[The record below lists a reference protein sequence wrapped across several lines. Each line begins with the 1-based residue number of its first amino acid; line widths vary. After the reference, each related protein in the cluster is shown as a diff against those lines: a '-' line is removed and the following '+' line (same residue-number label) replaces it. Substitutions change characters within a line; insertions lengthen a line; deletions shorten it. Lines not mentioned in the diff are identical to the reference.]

1 MMKLK
6 KLYLN
11 SELSWK
17 HWSWLWV
24 FHLFDDFLQLRIYQ
38 VSPLLCRA
46 AMVHHLRDV
55 QLGQQEN
62 ITTCGRNELC
72 EHIKQMSQS
81 DYVKFWNT
89 GKKVSF
95 KFNILKTLAPHS
107 TLRSLI
113 RFLWSP
119 LTFYPCLLPSYP
131 FLNLRIK
138 MNTLIFAVLSAVLIF
153 SNSCLQVSVKFW
165 SFSFF
170 RYSTSGWPS
179 AFFTKTSS

>member
-1 MMKLK
+1 MKTLK
-6 KLYLN
+6 LTV
-11 SELSWK
+11 SFSPVWWLSP
-17 HWSWLWV
+17 V
-24 FHLFDDFLQLRIYQ
+24 
-38 VSPLLCRA
+38 
-46 AMVHHLRDV
+46 
-55 QLGQQEN
+55 EN
-62 ITTCGRNELC
+62 ISGKPPRLQSRYGPPPEGCPIRSAGEYYNVWKKWTLWTQ
-72 EHIKQMSQS
+72 KQMSQS

>member
-1 MMKLK
+1 MKTLK
-6 KLYLN
+6 LTV
-11 SELSWK
+11 SFSPVW
-17 HWSWLWV
+17 WLFPV
-24 FHLFDDFLQLRIYQ
+24 
-38 VSPLLCRA
+38 
-46 AMVHHLRDV
+46 
-55 QLGQQEN
+55 EN
-62 ITTCGRNELC
+62 ISGKPPRLQSRYGPPPEGCPIRSAGEYYNVWKKWTLWTQ
-72 EHIKQMSQS
+72 KQMSQS